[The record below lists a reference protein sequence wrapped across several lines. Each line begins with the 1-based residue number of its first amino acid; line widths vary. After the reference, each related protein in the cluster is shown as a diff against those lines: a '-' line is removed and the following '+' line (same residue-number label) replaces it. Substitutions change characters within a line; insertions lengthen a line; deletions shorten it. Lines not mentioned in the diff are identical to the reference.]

1 MASVTGSQC
10 CWPNVK
16 LFLELF
22 PVPWSVWCHFFF
34 LARFSSCHFFIV
46 VAIMLQVCLL
56 LLPCNLCF
64 THSLS
69 LCVCCILFFIIVFHL
84 VLVLLLAFRRAWDY
98 NAFDSVYPLR
108 VWVCECVCAC
118 VGVWVCV
125 QPQCVQSNQEAT
137 GNVLISIVQLPPLRH
152 LPQLAANSIKG
163 LWSLCNHLKVFACE
177 HSHS

>member
-22 PVPWSVWCHFFF
+22 PVPCSVWWHFFF
-34 LARFSSCHFFIV
+34 LARFSFLSCCRFAF
-46 VAIMLQVCLL
+46 
-56 LLPCNLCF
+56 CF
-64 THSLS
+64 CPVICVSLTLS

-98 NAFDSVYPLR
+98 NAFDSVCPLR
-108 VWVCECVCAC
+108 VWVCESVCAC

>member
-22 PVPWSVWCHFFF
+22 PVPWRVWWHFFF
-34 LARFSSCHFFIV
+34 SRISFCHFFIV

-56 LLPCNLCF
+56 LLACNLCF
-64 THSLS
+64 TLCMFGCVVRFLCCCSL
-69 LCVCCILFFIIVFHL
+69 LGAPGITM
-84 VLVLLLAFRRAWDY
+84 LLTLY
-98 NAFDSVYPLR
+98 VHCGYESVY
-108 VWVCECVCAC
+108 
-118 VGVWVCV
+118 VWVCV

-163 LWSLCNHLKVFACE
+163 LWSLCNHLKLFACE